1 MKKLIIVR
9 HGQSEWNAKNKFTG
23 WVDSPLSAKGKLEAK
38 KAGKLI
44 KELNIPITYT
54 FTSFLIRAKNT
65 LEIILNVL
73 KKKNIHLTESWEL
86 NERHYG
92 YLTGLNKKETELEIG
107 EKLFK
112 KYRRSWNIAPP
123 RIRNDSIHLNSFSK
137 LNYKIPLN
145 KIPTTESLQNTYN
158 RVIPYFEKKI
168 YPLIKKNECILLV
181 AHGNSLRALC
191 KNLFKINNNNIN
203 NLEIPTGNPLLIS
216 FNKKFIIEEARYLD
230 SERRKPILSI

>member
-23 WVDSPLSAKGKLEAK
+23 WVDSPLSTKGKLEAK

-92 YLTGLNKKETELEIG
+92 YLTGLNKKDTELEIG

-112 KYRRSWNIAPP
+112 K
-123 RIRNDSIHLNSFSK
+123 
-137 LNYKIPLN
+137 
-145 KIPTTESLQNTYN
+145 
-158 RVIPYFEKKI
+158 
-168 YPLIKKNECILLV
+168 
-181 AHGNSLRALC
+181 
-191 KNLFKINNNNIN
+191 
-203 NLEIPTGNPLLIS
+203 
-216 FNKKFIIEEARYLD
+216 
-230 SERRKPILSI
+230 